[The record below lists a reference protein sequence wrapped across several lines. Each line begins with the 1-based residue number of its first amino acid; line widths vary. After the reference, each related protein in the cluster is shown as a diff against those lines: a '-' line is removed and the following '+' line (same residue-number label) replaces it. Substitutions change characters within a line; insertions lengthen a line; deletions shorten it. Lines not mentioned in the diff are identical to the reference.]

1 MSARACARCGDIR
14 AIRARELCDACH
26 TIVLRKGLLLDY
38 PRRSMT
44 KDEFL
49 ADFWLLHEEGYSRA
63 QIAER
68 LGVPKKTLEKRL
80 RRLGS
85 PDLRGQ
91 AAS

>member
-1 MSARACARCGDIR
+1 
-14 AIRARELCDACH
+14 
-26 TIVLRKGLLLDY
+26 
-38 PRRSMT
+38 MT

-68 LGVPKKTLEKRL
+68 LGMPKKTLEKRL